1 MSKKQTIEQRAAD
14 IAASVNLPA
23 AAASDSTTTTAA
35 KSKLG
40 AGLLARN
47 SLYGVDPRTI
57 SRREGWNPR
66 FDFGEIAELAK
77 SIKANGVLNP
87 IRVKRVAPFVKD
99 ENVGPSGGQVFCFEL
114 IDGDRRLTAVELLLK
129 EGHEFPE
136 GIPAVVVDKNQEDI
150 TSLVQMFEAN
160 TGKAFLPIEEAAA
173 YKRLVDAG
181 LSVAE
186 VAKRIGKDATHIREM
201 MVLLE
206 ADKSVQDAVTSGAIG
221 KTVAKRIANEVKGD
235 KKKQAELVAAATA
248 AAKTAKGK
256 GGDKKVAAELD
267 AARRSRQQ
275 DRAKKGKAVKM
286 RALSD
291 AELSAIG
298 SKLSQHMVDKMTE
311 AGKPL
316 DFDVRE
322 WIAKDDNLALA
333 FTYGA
338 LEALK
343 AAAGMVVELNI

>member
-1 MSKKQTIEQRAAD
+1 MKKQTIAQAAAD
-14 IAASVNLPA
+14 VAASTNPNTLPA
-23 AAASDSTTTTAA
+23 ASGDANTS

-40 AGLLARN
+40 SGLLSRN
-47 SLYGVDPRTI
+47 SLYGVDPRSVT
-57 SRREGWNPR
+57 RRDGWNPR

-87 IRVKRVAPFVKD
+87 IRVKRIPPVTVNGAAV
-99 ENVGPSGGQVFCFEL
+99 CFEL
-114 IDGDRRLTAVELLLK
+114 IDGDRRLTAVEQLLK

-181 LSVAE
+181 LSVTE

-201 MVLLE
+201 MSLLD
-206 ADKSVQDAVTSGAIG
+206 ADKSVQDAVQSGTIG

-235 KKKQAELVAAATA
+235 KKKQAELVAAAEA
-248 AAKTAKGK
+248 AAKSGK
-256 GGDKKVAAELD
+256 ANKEVEKVLD
-267 AARRSRQQ
+267 ADRRARQTTRAAKA
-275 DRAKKGKAVKM
+275 AKKGKVVKM

-298 SKLSQHMVDKMTE
+298 AKLSQHMVDKMTE

-322 WIAKDDNLALA
+322 WVAKDDNLALA

-343 AAAGMVVELNI
+343 AAAGVVVDLNI

>member
-1 MSKKQTIEQRAAD
+1 MPKANIHAASNAT
-14 IAASVNLPA
+14 IAAAV
-23 AAASDSTTTTAA
+23 ASGDVQTTPAA

-40 AGLLARN
+40 SGLLARN
-47 SLYGVDPRTI
+47 SLYGVDPRRITRI
-57 SRREGWNPR
+57 EGWNPR

-77 SIKANGVLNP
+77 SIKANGILNP
-87 IRVKRVAPFVKD
+87 IRVKRIPAGTSTDFDFV
-99 ENVGPSGGQVFCFEL
+99 L
-114 IDGDRRLTAVELLLK
+114 LDGDRRFTAVELLLK

-136 GIPAVVVDKNQEDI
+136 GVPAVVVDKNQDDI

-160 TGKAFLPIEEAAA
+160 TGKPFLPIEEAAA

-186 VAKRIGKDATHIREM
+186 VAQRIGKDATHIREM

-248 AAKTAKGK
+248 AAKSGK
-256 GGDKKVAAELD
+256 GGNKKVEAELD
-267 AARRSRQQ
+267 TARRARQQ